1 MLNEKIHNL
10 MIRNY
15 DLDMAIEK
23 ENELRNKCEQEKIR
37 IANYCN
43 DIKEKFKNVDGTIK
57 NYEETIKSMKEEN
70 ERLAE
75 EYDLKIDDLEQKNN
89 KIVKRIENRIDLFE
103 NQKKQI
109 IDGENKVNS
118 LLHEI
123 EEQKNTFKERAMIN
137 KIKFDELEK
146 KFANLQKKIYEM
158 QMKFEIKKAESV
170 QNFRKVDIVAEE
182 KQNTEKEIKKFEK
195 ENEHLMKEISEMQQH
210 WKRLTSIDIDS
221 KKGKGRKQ
229 FTSGFILSKTSNK
242 RNSIK
247 HYM

>member
-75 EYDLKIDDLEQKNN
+75 EYDLKIDDCAEFLPTHVEIPLRMHIGAPSEPIVSVGDEVKKGQLIAGIREGAMGANIHASISG
-89 KIVKRIENRIDLFE
+89 KIISVTGERI
-103 NQKKQI
+103 I
-109 IDGENKVNS
+109 I
-118 LLHEI
+118 
-123 EEQKNTFKERAMIN
+123 ERA
-137 KIKFDELEK
+137 
-146 KFANLQKKIYEM
+146 
-158 QMKFEIKKAESV
+158 
-170 QNFRKVDIVAEE
+170 
-182 KQNTEKEIKKFEK
+182 
-195 ENEHLMKEISEMQQH
+195 
-210 WKRLTSIDIDS
+210 
-221 KKGKGRKQ
+221 G
-229 FTSGFILSKTSNK
+229 
-242 RNSIK
+242 
-247 HYM
+247 

>member
-75 EYDLKIDDLEQKNN
+75 EYDLKIEDLENKNN

-103 NQKKQI
+103 NQKRQI

-158 QMKFEIKKAESV
+158 QMKFEIQKAESV
-170 QNFRKVDIVAEE
+170 QNFRKVDTVAEE
-182 KQNTEKEIKKFEK
+182 KLSTEKEIKKFEK
-195 ENEHLMKEISEMQQH
+195 ENEYLMKEISEMQQH
-210 WKRLTSIDIDS
+210 WKKLTSIDTDN
-221 KKGKGRKQ
+221 KKGKGRRQ
-229 FTSGFILSKTSNK
+229 FTSGSILSKTSNK

-247 HYM
+247 KYM

>member
-1 MLNEKIHNL
+1 M
-10 MIRNY
+10 
-15 DLDMAIEK
+15 
-23 ENELRNKCEQEKIR
+23 
-37 IANYCN
+37 
-43 DIKEKFKNVDGTIK
+43 T
-57 NYEETIKSMKEEN
+57 
-70 ERLAE
+70 
-75 EYDLKIDDLEQKNN
+75 
-89 KIVKRIENRIDLFE
+89 VKYNFDA
-103 NQKKQI
+103 I
-109 IDGENKVNS
+109 IDRR
-118 LLHEI
+118 
-123 EEQKNTFKERAMIN
+123 NTYSA
-137 KIKFDELEK
+137 KFDELEK

-221 KKGKGRKQ
+221 KKGKGRRQ

>member
-195 ENEHLMKEISEMQQH
+195 ENEHLMKEISEMKQH

-221 KKGKGRKQ
+221 KKGKGRRK

>member
-43 DIKEKFKNVDGTIK
+43 DIKEKFKNVDRTIM

-75 EYDLKIDDLEQKNN
+75 EYDLKIEDLEQKNS

-109 IDGENKVNS
+109 IEGENKVNS
-118 LLHEI
+118 LLQEI
-123 EEQKNTFKERAMIN
+123 EEQKNAFKEREMIN

-146 KFANLQKKIYEM
+146 KFANLQKKIYEL
-158 QMKFEIKKAESV
+158 QMNFEIKKAESV
-170 QNFRKVDIVAEE
+170 QNFRKVDTVAIE
-182 KQNTEKEIKKFEK
+182 KESTEKEIKRIEK
-195 ENEHLMKEISEMQQH
+195 ENQELTKEISELQKH
-210 WKRLTSIDIDS
+210 WKKISSIDIDN

-229 FTSGFILSKTSNK
+229 FSGSILSKTSNK

-247 HYM
+247 QFM